1 LVAIYRQPS
10 NHSGKDDFVL
20 LIWLIF
26 TRVISFFSEDER
38 MLSAQFSRSV
48 YKIRRSLM
56 LVAASLPLLAA
67 PMAAIAATPVT
78 LGIVPWIGY
87 GPIYVAAAKGFF
99 AEEGL
104 TVKLVNFDDPGTI
117 PGAIYSGQVKLG
129 TLTYDQVVGTNA
141 KGWHLKVVMPIDYSA
156 GADAMVSTDD
166 ITSVSQLKGLKVA
179 YPPLTPSDF
188 LLGYALKQAG
198 LSKSDITSVDVPAE
212 GVPGV
217 MIGGSTKAGVTY
229 EPNVSG
235 ILNADGGKKFHVLYS
250 SKQAPGLITDVLV
263 GTPKT
268 IASDPTMIT
277 GFIKAFIEAEKYM
290 NANPAEA
297 YGIVGKALGEDA
309 AAVKTQMAG
318 VQNPNLAAMPGVLAK
333 SDKLPSFWASG
344 PVIGDLL
351 KSEGQITAVPDI
363 ADTYDASFVDTLA
376 GVK

>member
-1 LVAIYRQPS
+1 MMSAR
-10 NHSGKDDFVL
+10 N
-20 LIWLIF
+20 
-26 TRVISFFSEDER
+26 RVFRTTAS
-38 MLSAQFSRSV
+38 L
-48 YKIRRSLM
+48 RRAF
-56 LVAASLPLLAA
+56 VAAAISLPLLSAA
-67 PMAAIAATPVT
+67 SAAASAATPVT

-99 AEEGL
+99 TQYGL
-104 TVKLVNFDDPGTI
+104 AVNLVNFDDPGTI
-117 PGAIYSGQVKLG
+117 PSAVYSGQVTAG

-198 LSKSDITSVDVPAE
+198 LSKDDINPVNVPAE

-217 MIGGSTKAGVTY
+217 MIGGSTKVGVTY

-235 ILNADGGKKFHVLYS
+235 ILKADGGKKFHVLFS

-263 GTPKT
+263 VTPKT
-268 IASDPTMIT
+268 ISAKPAMIT
-277 GFIKAFIEAEKYM
+277 AFIKAFVQGETYM
-290 NANPAEA
+290 KSNPDDADA
-297 YGIVGKALGEDA
+297 IIGKALGEDA
-309 AAVKTQMAG
+309 AAAKAQLAG
-318 VQNPNLAAMPGVLAK
+318 VQNPTLAEMPSVLAK
-333 SDKLPSFWASG
+333 SDKLPSFWVSG
-344 PVIGDLL
+344 PVIGELL
-351 KSEGQITAVPDI
+351 KSEKQITSVPDI
-363 ADTYDASFVDTLA
+363 ADTYDASFVDSLA